1 MTVGFA
7 VPTIPPRADKLARAL
22 ASIAAQT
29 HPIAE
34 VAIAVDIYK
43 QGAAD
48 TRNRAKQMLH
58 TQWTCFL
65 DDDDELYPAHVA
77 KLLQHAHDTA
87 ADLVF
92 SWFDVAG
99 GTDPFPQLEHLEWDD
114 CSPHMFPITVL
125 VRTELAQAVDFETP
139 EHRPAGAPED
149 WTYWNALLDAGAHF
163 AHLPERT
170 WLWHHDSANTSGLAS
185 RW

>member
-7 VPTIPPRADKLARAL
+7 VPTIPPRAGELARAL
-22 ASIAAQT
+22 KSISAQT
-29 HPIAE
+29 HPVAE
-34 VAIAVDIYK
+34 VAVAVDIFK

-65 DDDDELYPAHVA
+65 DDDDEVYPQHVQR
-77 KLLQHAHDTA
+77 LLGHALDTG

-92 SWFDVAG
+92 PWFDVAG
-99 GTDPFPQLEHLEWDD
+99 GTDPFPKLEHHPWDD
-114 CSPHMFPITVL
+114 GSPHMFPITVL

-139 EHRPAGAPED
+139 GLRPACAPED
-149 WTYWNALLDAGAHF
+149 WTYWNALLAQGAHF
-163 AHLPERT
+163 AHLEERT
-170 WLWHHDSANTSGLAS
+170 WLWHHDSANTSGLAA